1 MTYCSGGVT
10 RLHAVF
16 FFTNAAP
23 AASAVQKQNKRSDKR
38 KQKPNPH
45 LDKKKQKNEKRI
57 PASQRLTRV
66 TGQKKKQA
74 NFVKVGRLGKEVPS
88 PIEEKNGYKKNISKK
103 KTKKEKKMMLSATK
117 VGTKLGF
124 TLVSFFLFFGGGG
137 HKILLPCH
145 RFFCSSRRIRLLVS
159 QLS

>member
-1 MTYCSGGVT
+1 M
-10 RLHAVF
+10 LFF

-74 NFVKVGRLGKEVPS
+74 NFVKVGRLGKEIPS
-88 PIEEKNGYKKNISKK
+88 PIEEKKWIQKEHQQEENKERKENDVVSDQGWYKIG
-103 KTKKEKKMMLSATK
+103 
-117 VGTKLGF
+117 VHPC
-124 TLVSFFLFFGGGG
+124 FFFFFFSGGGG
-137 HKILLPCH
+137 GGGTKYSCH
-145 RFFCSSRRIRLLVS
+145 VTVFFVPRGESGYWY
-159 QLS
+159 LS